1 MGPRSFCVSLKGFV
15 SHGRMPAVWLK
26 GGTLSSA
33 GWPCVSGA
41 SWSAPFRMVSIRSH
55 AGQTGRHW
63 FWGLLPEQKAC
74 PESRRRS
81 LACRGE
87 TRQHRT
93 PLWHESWGTTCEA
106 SPVIAFLPATPEM
119 DSRYTSSSCK
129 VRTIYS
135 E

>member
-1 MGPRSFCVSLKGFV
+1 MGPRPFLCVPEGYV
-15 SHGRMPAVWLK
+15 SHGPMPAVWLK

-33 GWPCVSGA
+33 GGPCVRGA
-41 SWSAPFRMVSIRSH
+41 SWSALLRMASIRSH

-93 PLWHESWGTTCEA
+93 SRWHESWGTTCET

-119 DSRYTSSSCK
+119 DSRYTSSTCK
-129 VRTIYS
+129 ARTIHS